1 MGASRCR
8 RDRMYTRFLAGRSRT
23 MPVQHFSS
31 AANCVYSSSS
41 SSAALFRSEASLTAR
56 RLPVSALTVLFWC
69 DATGLW
75 PGLENALALVSEII
89 AANWQVLLAPVANWL
104 GR

>member
-8 RDRMYTRFLAGRSRT
+8 RDRMHTRFLAGRSRT
-23 MPVQHFSS
+23 MPVQHFLS

-41 SSAALFRSEASLTAR
+41 SSAALFRSEASVTAR

-69 DATGLW
+69 DANWLVARMGKHIGAGERNYRRNTRDKLGL
-75 PGLENALALVSEII
+75 GVALA
-89 AANWQVLLAPVANWL
+89 Q
-104 GR
+104 